1 MGLQEGRS
9 PRVILCWSQSPGM
22 STAYVV
28 ILNVNSPFSG
38 LFLSLNSH
46 TVSFE
51 GFLLRP
57 LVAGHIVGTQ

>member
-1 MGLQEGRS
+1 
-9 PRVILCWSQSPGM
+9 M

-46 TVSFE
+46 IVSFE
-51 GFLLRP
+51 GLLLRP